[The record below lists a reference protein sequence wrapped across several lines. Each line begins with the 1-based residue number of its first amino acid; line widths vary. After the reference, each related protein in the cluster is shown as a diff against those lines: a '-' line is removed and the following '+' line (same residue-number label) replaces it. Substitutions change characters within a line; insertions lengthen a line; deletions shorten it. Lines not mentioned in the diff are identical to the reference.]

1 MKCMLWINHR
11 LHAIQKLVDKCGL
24 YTSHFQNVTADTTKQ
39 TDCALLQGKFEKLFG
54 AKVFLWVT
62 FSLDTL
68 AEAKKFSLLTQKRD
82 ISITDVVKSAETT
95 EQKYKRLLKK
105 FCKKSEQCFR
115 NITNIDIHH
124 KYD

>member
-1 MKCMLWINHR
+1 MKCMHSINHR
-11 LHAIQKLVDKCGL
+11 LHAIQKLVDKCSL
-24 YTSHFQNVTADTTKQ
+24 CTSHFQNVTADTTKQ

-95 EQKYKRLLKK
+95 EQNYKRLLKN
-105 FCKKSEQCFR
+105 FCQK
-115 NITNIDIHH
+115 
-124 KYD
+124 